1 MPEVQDSEHI
11 QVVLQLSDYGTMPYL
26 VRICHEYPKT
36 SFSPD
41 FYSLLKNR
49 VYRRNKINQDSP
61 QNTESECYAVN

>member
-1 MPEVQDSEHI
+1 MGHSEQI
-11 QVVLQLSDYGTMPYL
+11 QSSLLINFYIFEIKMKIRV
-26 VRICHEYPKT
+26 
-36 SFSPD
+36 PD